1 MKSKIIY
8 VDFDDTIFIWD
19 IHSLAD
25 VYLKSW
31 EDYKNIGHLSNV
43 IVDYLKEQKNTS
55 EIVLLT
61 HCRDSVELRMKQ
73 AYLEHLCPGLFDDYL
88 SVSDPDVKLDIINR
102 SETLYHINPCHA
114 VLIDDRLKTR
124 VLVADHG
131 FLTENPLNIADRY
144 YNREKDKQKSETMEA
159 DFDIAERG

>member
-1 MKSKIIY
+1 MKNKIIY

-19 IHSLAD
+19 VHTLAD
-25 VYLKSW
+25 VYLNNW

-73 AYLEHLCPGLFDDYL
+73 TYLEHMCPGLFDDYL
-88 SVSDPDVKLDIINR
+88 FVSDPEVKLDIINR
-102 SETLYHINPCHA
+102 SKQLYHIDPCHT

-124 VLVADHG
+124 VLV
-131 FLTENPLNIADRY
+131 PI
-144 YNREKDKQKSETMEA
+144 TMR
-159 DFDIAERG
+159 IMK

>member
-1 MKSKIIY
+1 MKNKIIY

-73 AYLEHLCPGLFDDYL
+73 AYLEHMCPGLFDDYL
-88 SVSDPDVKLDIINR
+88 FVSDPEVKLDIINR
-102 SETLYHINPCHA
+102 SEQLYHIDPCHT

-124 VLVADHG
+124 VLVANQG
-131 FLTENPLNIADRY
+131 LLVENPLNIADRY
-144 YNREKDKQKSETMEA
+144 YRMEKEKQNTNIIKE
-159 DFDIAERG
+159 G